1 VAAFGVADPESGTE
15 RLVVVTE
22 SRETAPERR
31 ERLKSAIMGRVVAAV
46 GIPPDIV
53 LICGPGAVL
62 KTSSGKLR
70 RRAICEAYL
79 SGELGRRRSV
89 RVQWAGLLIHDLR
102 ARIRRLAARAGA
114 LAYAGYVG
122 GLLALTVPALW
133 ALALLLPRGRAVDRI
148 VHGWCRAVLA
158 LARCPIRV
166 EGLEQCA
173 TPAVFV
179 ANHASYLDAVALLA
193 AIPAEFR
200 FVAKRELAS
209 APFIGTVIRKLG
221 YLTVERGDFSRS
233 VADTERVTAA
243 LREGA
248 SLLFFPEGT
257 FVRAPGLL
265 PFKLGAFKA
274 AVENGRSVVPVAIRG
289 TREILPDGNWVP
301 RRGAIVVEIGA
312 PIEPRG
318 SGWPEMVRLRNL
330 ARAEIAR
337 RLGEDPSDDPAS
349 RS

>member
-1 VAAFGVADPESGTE
+1 VTGASG
-15 RLVVVTE
+15 
-22 SRETAPERR
+22 
-31 ERLKSAIMGRVVAAV
+31 
-46 GIPPDIV
+46 
-53 LICGPGAVL
+53 
-62 KTSSGKLR
+62 
-70 RRAICEAYL
+70 RAE
-79 SGELGRRRSV
+79 
-89 RVQWAGLLIHDLR
+89 AGLLIHDLR

-122 GLLALTVPALW
+122 GLLALIVPALW

-193 AIPAEFR
+193 ALPAEFR

>member
-1 VAAFGVADPESGTE
+1 M
-15 RLVVVTE
+15 
-22 SRETAPERR
+22 PERQ
-31 ERLKSAIMGRVVAAV
+31 ERLKTEIMDRVVAAV

-53 LICGPGAVL
+53 VICRPGAVL

-70 RRAICEAYL
+70 RGATREAYL
-79 SGELGRRRSV
+79 SADLGRGRSV
-89 RVQWAGLLIHDLR
+89 VGQWARLLIHDLG
-102 ARIRRLAARAGA
+102 ARVHRLAARAGA
-114 LAYAGYVG
+114 LAYAGYVAS
-122 GLLALTVPALW
+122 LLAITVPALW
-133 ALALLLPRGRAVDRI
+133 ALALLLPRRRAVDR
-148 VHGWCRAVLA
+148 VARGWCGAVLA

-166 EGLEQCA
+166 EGLEHCA
-173 TPAVFV
+173 APAVFV

-209 APFIGTVIRKLG
+209 TPIIGTLIRKVG
-221 YLTVERGDFSRS
+221 HLTVERGDFSRS

-274 AVENGRSVVPVAIRG
+274 AVETGRPVVPVAIRG
-289 TREILPDGNWVP
+289 TREILPDGSWVP
-301 RRGAIVVEIGA
+301 RRKAIVVEIAA
-312 PIEPRG
+312 PIAPRDR
-318 SGWPEMVRLRNL
+318 GWPEMVRLRDL

-337 RLGEDPSDDPAS
+337 RLGEDPV
-349 RS
+349 RRN